1 MGMIR
6 KPLRTRVE
14 TVGAVELENLWE
26 SYLVSRDEG
35 MRNRL
40 LVNYLPLARGIARHV
55 HSRLPGGAD
64 YEDLAQAAAL
74 GMRDAIATF
83 RPEHGIKF
91 EHYCGRRVRGA
102 ALDFLRAQD
111 WAPRMLRSR
120 MAKVN
125 EMSMQMEMQT
135 GYLPSDES
143 LSAALGMPVEEL
155 QSARRENAAPL
166 RVRIVA
172 DDEMGEGRSRG
183 SGGVNL
189 DALADEDSVDP
200 EVEAQRA
207 DLREFIVKGLSV
219 TERRVIMLYYYENLS
234 FREVGEA
241 LELCES
247 RVSQIHQAVLK
258 RLRERRDRIGG
269 AAI

>member
-1 MGMIR
+1 MIR
-6 KPLRTRVE
+6 KPLRTRIE
-14 TVGAVELENLWE
+14 TLEPEELAHLWTT
-26 SYLVSRDEG
+26 YLVSRDEG
-35 MRNRL
+35 IRNRL

-55 HSRLPGGAD
+55 HCRLPTGAD
-64 YEDLAQAAAL
+64 FEDLAQAAAL

-125 EMSMQMEMQT
+125 EMSMQMEMQN

-155 QSARRENAAPL
+155 QNTRRESVAPL
-166 RVRIVA
+166 RVQLA
-172 DDEMGEGRSRG
+172 DDGSGEGR
-183 SGGVNL
+183 GVNL
-189 DALADEDSVDP
+189 DALADDDSANP
-200 EVEAQRA
+200 LVEAQRT
-207 DLREFIVKGLSV
+207 DLREFVTKGLSV
-219 TERRVIMLYYYENLS
+219 TERRVIMLYYYENFS

-241 LELCES
+241 LALCES

-258 RLRERRDRIGG
+258 RLRERRDRIDGVE
-269 AAI
+269 I